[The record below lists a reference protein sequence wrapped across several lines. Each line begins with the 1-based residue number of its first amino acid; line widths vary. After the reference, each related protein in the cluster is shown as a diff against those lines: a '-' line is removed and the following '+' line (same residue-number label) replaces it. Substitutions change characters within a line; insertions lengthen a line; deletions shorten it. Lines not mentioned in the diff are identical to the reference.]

1 MPHLN
6 LKISANL
13 SDFAF
18 NHFAK
23 EAHAILKEYANI
35 EKCKSKLDV
44 VKDFYIGSDPS
55 NKGFVYLEVL
65 VLQRPDETLKAI
77 GQKLYDLL
85 NAHAIPLIQSKNLQ
99 ADVNLEVRVLQHY
112 WQP

>member
-1 MPHLN
+1 MPHIN

-13 SDFAF
+13 SEFAFHDFA
-18 NHFAK
+18 K
-23 EAHAILKEYANI
+23 DAHAILKEYANI
-35 EKCKSKLDV
+35 EKCKSKMEV
-44 VKDFYIGSDPS
+44 IQDFYIGSDPS

-65 VLQRPDETLKAI
+65 VLQRPEETLKAI

-85 NAHAIPLIQSKNLQ
+85 NAKTLPLIHSKNLR
-99 ADVNLEVRVLQHY
+99 ADINLEVRVLQHY